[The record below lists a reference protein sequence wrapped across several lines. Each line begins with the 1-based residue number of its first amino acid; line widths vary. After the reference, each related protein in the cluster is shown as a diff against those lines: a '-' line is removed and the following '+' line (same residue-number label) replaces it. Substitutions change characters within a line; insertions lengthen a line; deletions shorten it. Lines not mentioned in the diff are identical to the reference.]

1 MAQFI
6 LILQEDP
13 AEWADLS
20 AEEMQA
26 IIEEY
31 RAWTTKLE
39 AKGLW
44 VGGNKLKDEGG
55 LQIIGG
61 DAEARVVDGPYT
73 ESKEVIGGYIL
84 IEADDYDQATAIAK
98 DCPHLKYGLRI
109 DLREIDPVHD

>member
-1 MAQFI
+1 MPQFI
-6 LILQEDP
+6 LILQENP
-13 AEWADLS
+13 AEWEDLS
-20 AEEMQA
+20 PAQMQA
-26 IIEEY
+26 IVEEY

-39 AKGLW
+39 ARGLW
-44 VGGNKLKDEGG
+44 IGGNKLKDEGG

-61 DAEARVVDGPYT
+61 DNEARVVDGPYT

-84 IEADDYDQATAIAK
+84 IEARDYDQAIEISR